1 MRFSMALLGLLLLGL
16 AGCDQQDKMPPS
28 TAKAPDAVLQPAD
41 QTMAPD
47 APAVAEPSPEA
58 APESARAP
66 LKPAAPAAVKPAPA
80 EQKPPA
86 AVPVAPRSEPARD
99 KAPLDLSL
107 PEDLLLAPL
116 AGEELPLAPL
126 LPPLFEAKAKPESP
140 FQLHGKLI
148 SNERVDDYWESL
160 EGAELQFEF
169 KQ

>member
-1 MRFSMALLGLLLLGL
+1 M
-16 AGCDQQDKMPPS
+16 DKM
-28 TAKAPDAVLQPAD
+28 
-41 QTMAPD
+41 
-47 APAVAEPSPEA
+47 
-58 APESARAP
+58 
-66 LKPAAPAAVKPAPA
+66 
-80 EQKPPA
+80 
-86 AVPVAPRSEPARD
+86 
-99 KAPLDLSL
+99 PLDLSL

-116 AGEELPLAPL
+116 AGEELPLTPL